1 MADSKLSAAEVKDEA
16 DTSPRV
22 VTSDLSGER
31 VRAIPAKGG
40 TTVIVNAKDFT
51 DHGID
56 HPAVTWDFRL
66 DSFTVEVGVGKA
78 ISKEAAD
85 FLTKNYPQSF
95 EYMSK

>member
-16 DTSPRV
+16 DTSPRA

-40 TTVIVNAKDFT
+40 TTVIIRKSDFA

-56 HPAVTWDFRL
+56 HKEVVWDFRV
-66 DSFTVEVGVGKA
+66 DNFTVPVGSDL
-78 ISKEAAD
+78 SKEAAD
-85 FLTKNYPQSF
+85 FLTKNYPTSF
-95 EYMSK
+95 EYMTQ